1 MEYQKITN
9 LQDTTS
15 DNVPRFVIKKWIG
28 VHDQSGSAE
37 YRYKPSKQIR
47 FKISR
52 SDLCDFRDA
61 YIVAT
66 ATITLTKTNGRGII
80 DIRNK
85 FLAFK
90 NNAPFTNCISKT
102 NNALIDNA
110 EDLNVAMPMYNLL
123 KYNKNYRKTA
133 GSLWNYYKDESNDF
147 LLIIIIQIP

>member
-9 LQDTTS
+9 LQDTTP

-61 YIVAT
+61 YIVAK
-66 ATITLTKTNGRGII
+66 ATITLTKTNRRGII

-90 NNAPFTNCISKT
+90 NIAPFTNCISKT

-110 EDLNVAMPMYNLL
+110 ENLNVAMPMYNLL